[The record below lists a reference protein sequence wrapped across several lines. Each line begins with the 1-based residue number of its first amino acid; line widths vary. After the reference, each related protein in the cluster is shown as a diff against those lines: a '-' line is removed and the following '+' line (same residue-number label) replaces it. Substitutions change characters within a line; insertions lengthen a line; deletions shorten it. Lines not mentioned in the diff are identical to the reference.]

1 MINPTDPTRLNQRAN
16 PRPGKRRQLVL
27 MAFVLAG
34 LLAVT
39 VVFDTAARLLF
50 APWSI
55 STGGR
60 PIMLGDWSGAVTLE
74 NGVTGTL
81 RLSLEDSFDQQESFF
96 EPLVEGVAVYCL
108 GERVGEFELY
118 GMADRQGNI
127 DNLGFRSNSEAPI
140 WLLHGMSSQWDG
152 ERLTLR
158 GTYSY
163 DLTAAHIARSDV
175 PEAAL
180 VVVLE
185 PATADEAC
193 VLKAP

>member
-1 MINPTDPTRLNQRAN
+1 MTTPTDPTQLNRRAR

-27 MAFVLAG
+27 MVLVIAG
-34 LLAVT
+34 LFAVT

-81 RLSLEDSFDQQESFF
+81 RLSLLDSFDQQESFF
-96 EPLVEGVAVYCL
+96 EPLVEGVAAYCL
-108 GERVGEFELY
+108 EDRVGEFELY
-118 GMADRQGNI
+118 GRADRQGNI
-127 DNLGFRSNSEAPI
+127 DNLSFRSNSEDPI

-152 ERLTLR
+152 ERLTLS

-163 DLTAAHIARSDV
+163 DLTATHIARSDV
-175 PEAAL
+175 PEGAIFL
-180 VVVLE
+180 VLE
-185 PATADEAC
+185 PTAADEAC
-193 VLKAP
+193 NLKAP